1 MLIDS
6 ISTFKITAFTP
17 LGDEDFHISLID
29 NGGVVGGRIWND
41 KGEISFTD
49 SSKENNS
56 LEWSIPIET
65 PFETIL
71 KFTKAQAANTGKKFK
86 VTSLTVRVTK

>member
-29 NGGVVGGRIWND
+29 NGGVVGGRIRCDWRSD
-41 KGEISFTD
+41 DGLGRGRSGYG
-49 SSKENNS
+49 
-56 LEWSIPIET
+56 WV
-65 PFETIL
+65 
-71 KFTKAQAANTGKKFK
+71 A
-86 VTSLTVRVTK
+86 